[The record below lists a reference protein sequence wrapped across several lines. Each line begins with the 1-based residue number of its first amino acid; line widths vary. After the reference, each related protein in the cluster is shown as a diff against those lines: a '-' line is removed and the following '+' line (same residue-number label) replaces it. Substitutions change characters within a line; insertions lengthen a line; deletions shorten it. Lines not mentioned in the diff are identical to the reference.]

1 AAAAAAAGSNWGLIM
16 NVVNSIV
23 GVSVLT
29 VPFCFRQCGIVL
41 GALLLIFCSW
51 MTHQSCMFLVKSAN
65 LSKRRT
71 YPGLGENFHLKGL
84 VGFWFFL

>member
-29 VPFCFRQCGIVL
+29 VPFCFRQCGIIL
-41 GALLLIFCSW
+41 GAVLLIFCSW

-71 YPGLGENFHLKGL
+71 YPGLGEIPAPGL
-84 VGFWFFL
+84 LPSPLSF

>member
-1 AAAAAAAGSNWGLIM
+1 MGLC
-16 NVVNSIV
+16 
-23 GVSVLT
+23 GVLT
-29 VPFCFRQCGIVL
+29 APLVLPLSPLLLSQCGIVL

-71 YPGLGENFHLKGL
+71 YPGLGESLHLQGVDL
-84 VGFWFFL
+84 GFFSCGFTLTS

>member
-1 AAAAAAAGSNWGLIM
+1 NWGLIM

-29 VPFCFRQCGIVL
+29 VPFCFRQCGILL
-41 GALLLIFCSW
+41 GAVLLLFCSW

-71 YPGLGENFHLKGL
+71 YPGLGETFPARQCGL
-84 VGFWFFL
+84 GLPVYISSVVLL

>member
-1 AAAAAAAGSNWGLIM
+1 SAMAAAAGCKWGLIV

-29 VPFCFRQCGIVL
+29 VPFCFRQCGILL
-41 GALLLIFCSW
+41 GAVLLIFCSW
-51 MTHQSCMFLVKSAN
+51 MTHQSCMFLVRAAN

-71 YPGLGENFHLKGL
+71 YPGLGEIPAPEPLPSPPSA
-84 VGFWFFL
+84 